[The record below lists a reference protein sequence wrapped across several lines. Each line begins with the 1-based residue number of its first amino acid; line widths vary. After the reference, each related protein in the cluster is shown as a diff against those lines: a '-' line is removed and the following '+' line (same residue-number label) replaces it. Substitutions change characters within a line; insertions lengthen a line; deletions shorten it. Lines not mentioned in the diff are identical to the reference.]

1 MKKILFICGRD
12 NRQRY
17 FKEEDIIRLENFA
30 QWDWVECNGGEDFG
44 ANPDLDAINRVMKAV
59 TDADG
64 IVLAQGSPQITESI
78 MDLAPHLK
86 IIGELEGDRFS
97 ERIDLQEAWSR
108 GIVTIDTTNGS
119 SYPVSEWALGLI
131 LISLKNAGAHF
142 RRIIGGSI
150 TRLETNDF
158 GYLNGELYEKKVG
171 LIGCGHIGR
180 RLISFLKPFKVKL
193 KVYDPYIASD
203 MADVMGFTKTSL
215 DKVMAESDVVACLAP
230 LTPATRGMIGQRELN
245 LLRPNTVFVNVSRGP
260 IVDSTALIERLKRG
274 DIVAGLDVFD
284 PEPIPMES
292 EIRNLTN
299 VFLSPHVAG
308 VTARSY
314 TRFFTLM
321 VDELKR
327 FFDGDET
334 MFDLTPKSISDR
346 AGS

>member
-1 MKKILFICGRD
+1 MNKILFICGKDVR
-12 NRQRY
+12 RKY
-17 FKEEDIIRLENFA
+17 FKEEDIRRLECFA
-30 QWDWVECNGGEDFG
+30 EWDWVECDGGEEFG
-44 ANPDLDAINRVMKAV
+44 ANPDPDAINRVKEAV
-59 TDADG
+59 TDVNG
-64 IVLAQGSPQITESI
+64 IVLAQGSPKITDAI
-78 MDLAPHLK
+78 MDLAPNLK

-97 ERIDLQEAWSR
+97 ERIDLEEAWSR
-108 GIVTIDTTNGS
+108 QIVTTDTTNGS

-150 TRLETNDF
+150 TRLETDDF
-158 GYLNGELYEKKVG
+158 GYLNGELYQKKVG

-180 RLISFLKPFKVKL
+180 RLIRFLKPFDVEL
-193 KVYDPYIASD
+193 KVYDPYIASE

-245 LLRPNTVFVNVSRGP
+245 LLRPNSVFVNVSRGA
-260 IVDSTALIERLKRG
+260 IVDSTALIQRLKKG

-284 PEPIPMES
+284 PEPIPMGS

-308 VTARSY
+308 VTVRSY
-314 TRFFTLM
+314 TRFFALM

-334 MFDLTPKSISDR
+334 RFDLTPKSMSDR
-346 AGS
+346 AGI